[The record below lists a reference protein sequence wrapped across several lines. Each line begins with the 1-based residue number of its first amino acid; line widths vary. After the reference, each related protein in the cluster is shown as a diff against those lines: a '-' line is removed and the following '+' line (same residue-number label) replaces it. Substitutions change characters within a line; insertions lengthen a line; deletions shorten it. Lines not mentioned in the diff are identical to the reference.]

1 LEAVLKVGG
10 SLIEHPT
17 KLRELCNA
25 LSLLAK
31 TYEMLVVP
39 GGGIFADM
47 VRRVDGEWGLSKT
60 TAHRMAVLAMDQY
73 GLLLSDI
80 TPNSQ
85 VCYSLE
91 DVRNVGCNS
100 LPIFLPSQY
109 IFHED
114 PLEHSWDVT
123 SDSIAAYIAGMLNA
137 KKLVLITDV
146 DGIFDDDPKKNSNAK
161 LIKQLTAKQ
170 LLSWNKRTSVDKTLP
185 RLLIKFRL
193 DCYVVN
199 GMHPERIH
207 AILAGKEPFCTHIV
221 CG

>member
-1 LEAVLKVGG
+1 MEAVLKVGG

-17 KLRELCNA
+17 RLRALCNA

-47 VRRVDGEWGLSKT
+47 VRKVDGEWGLSKT

-85 VCYSLE
+85 VYYSLE
-91 DVRNVGCNS
+91 DVRNVGRNS

-109 IFHED
+109 IFRED

-137 KKLVLITDV
+137 RKLVLITDV

-185 RLLIKFRL
+185 KLLIKFRL

-207 AILAGKEPFCTHIV
+207 AILAGKETFCTHIV